1 MPISLQ
7 NLVDTLEPERT
18 VLFFGAG
25 SSIPSGAPSA
35 SELISRIS
43 SAFGIAQN
51 GYQLSEIA
59 SLAEM
64 KNSRHELIKLL
75 REIFIKLKPTGG
87 LLNIPIYN
95 WKSIYTTNYDNL
107 IEQSYRRK
115 NNDISVCA
123 SDYDFSN
130 ASPPNSTKLFKIHGT
145 IEKDIV
151 DGNNARIVITDSDYD
166 HLSDYRKM
174 MYARL
179 RGDLMDA
186 KLIIIGHS
194 LGDRHIK
201 DLVEKVIEIKS
212 QSEINGDVILFLFQ
226 QDDDRAA
233 LIERRGIKICFGGI
247 DDFFA
252 ILAQKTAGSAPSKLS
267 GDAPIDRHPRL
278 SAVTTDVTHS
288 SESRQADVKAMFAG
302 WPASHADILAGH
314 TFPRT
319 AAEEIVAF
327 LKKEDS
333 LAAIVLGASGVGKST
348 ACRQAL
354 QQIRSEGVYC
364 WEHKSDFSLP
374 SHDWVS
380 VAKALRE
387 KSQFGVLMIDDAHTH
402 LFELNSLADQLNS
415 AEIFNLKIIVI
426 STRHQWN
433 PRMKSPALYKA
444 GREFLIARLNQTE
457 IESLLN
463 LIDANRAVRDL
474 VEQNFSG
481 FSRQQRRRRLM
492 DRCES
497 DMFVCLKNIFAS
509 ESFDDI
515 ILREYADL
523 DQNLRDVYRY
533 VAAME
538 NAGIRVHRQLL
549 VRILGIPLRTISALL
564 DNLTDIIHETELSRR
579 EGIYAW
585 DTRHAAIAAIVTKYK
600 FSDEDQMVNL
610 FENVIENINPT
621 YEIEIRTI
629 RELCNAIS
637 GIPRISDKNV
647 QNRLLRRLMSTAPAE
662 RVPRHRLVRNLIE
675 QGAYEKAEIE
685 IRIFEK
691 DFGIDGPTFRYKIA
705 LLNSRASDSPGIL
718 TEDRIKILES
728 ARSLAIS
735 GLSKFKNNKG
745 ILQEYAECGILYYKF
760 TKDSSFFDGALKALK
775 RAEVDLGEPD
785 ISRLI
790 ARLEKR
796 MQGIPVEGPDFEV
809 V

>member
-1 MPISLQ
+1 
-7 NLVDTLEPERT
+7 
-18 VLFFGAG
+18 
-25 SSIPSGAPSA
+25 
-35 SELISRIS
+35 
-43 SAFGIAQN
+43 
-51 GYQLSEIA
+51 
-59 SLAEM
+59 
-64 KNSRHELIKLL
+64 
-75 REIFIKLKPTGG
+75 
-87 LLNIPIYN
+87 
-95 WKSIYTTNYDNL
+95 
-107 IEQSYRRK
+107 
-115 NNDISVCA
+115 
-123 SDYDFSN
+123 
-130 ASPPNSTKLFKIHGT
+130 
-145 IEKDIV
+145 
-151 DGNNARIVITDSDYD
+151 
-166 HLSDYRKM
+166 
-174 MYARL
+174 
-179 RGDLMDA
+179 MDA

-201 DLVEKVIEIKS
+201 DLIEKVIEIKS

-226 QDDDRAA
+226 QDNDRAA

-247 DDFFA
+247 DEFFA
-252 ILAQKTAGSAPSKLS
+252 GLAQKAAGNAPSKLP
-267 GDAPIDRHPRL
+267 GDTPIDRYPRL
-278 SAVTTDVTHS
+278 SAVTTDVAHS
-288 SESRQADVKAMFAG
+288 SESRQSDVKAMFAG

-314 TFPRT
+314 TFART
-319 AAEEIVAF
+319 SADEIVTF
-327 LKKEDS
+327 LKREDS

-364 WEHKSDFSLP
+364 WEHKSDFTLP
-374 SHDWVS
+374 SQDWFS
-380 VAKALRE
+380 AAKNLKD
-387 KSQFGVLMIDDAHTH
+387 KSQFGILMIDDAHAH

-415 AEIFNLKIIVI
+415 SGIFNLKLIVV

-444 GREFLIARLNQTE
+444 GQEFLIARLNQTE
-457 IESLLN
+457 IEALLN
-463 LIDANRAVRDL
+463 LIDANRSVRDL
-474 VEQNFSG
+474 IEQNFSG
-481 FSRQQRRRRLM
+481 FSRQQRRRRLI

-564 DNLTDIIHETELSRR
+564 DNLTDIIHETELNRK

-600 FSDEDQMVNL
+600 FSDEDQMINL

-629 RELCNAIS
+629 RELCNATS
-637 GIPRISDKNV
+637 GIPRISDKNT
-647 QNRLLRRLMSTAPAE
+647 QNKLLRQLMSSAPAE

-675 QGAYEKAEIE
+675 QGSYEKAEIE

-691 DFGIDGPTFRYKIA
+691 DFGIDGPTFRYKVA
-705 LLNSRASDSPGIL
+705 LLNSRASESPGIM

-728 ARSLAIS
+728 ARSLAVS
-735 GLSKFKNNKG
+735 GLSKFRNNKG
-745 ILQEYAECGILYYKF
+745 ILHEYAECGILYYKF
-760 TKDSSFFDGALKALK
+760 TKDPSFFDDALKALK
-775 RAEVDLGEPD
+775 RAEVELGEPD

-796 MQGIPVEGPDFEV
+796 MQGAPVEGPDFEV